1 MIQTIVL
8 VIQVIAALGLIG
20 LVLLQQGKG
29 ADAGASFGS
38 GASQTVFGS
47 SGSGNFLTRTTA
59 ILATLFFL
67 SSLGL
72 AYFAKHSTQSGEIH
86 FDTATAPTTT
96 KVEKASVGDL
106 PAAPVVENK
115 VAPASDLPAAPEK
128 KPEQKTGK

>member
-47 SGSGNFLTRTTA
+47 TGSGNFLTRTTA

-86 FDTATAPTTT
+86 FDTAAAPT
-96 KVEKASVGDL
+96 KVEKAPVGDL
-106 PAAPVVENK
+106 PAAPVVNNK
-115 VAPASDLPAAPEK
+115 PAAPASDLPAAPEK
-128 KPEQKTGK
+128 TGK